1 MANAMSEMMERIK
14 SGNIQLKSV
23 RTVSLIVS
31 RPVSRSRLHAV
42 KPVLSEIIYN
52 CFLVVCRSSIEIFK
66 RCNNRLLKTS
76 IDYGGEKNKI
86 SWCLFNVVLTKERK
100 FNLPKAEKKFRA
112 YILVVYSQ
120 NSKRLYCLWVF
131 WKSYKDNFPIVI
143 DGLLSGSTWIFL
155 MVD

>member
-1 MANAMSEMMERIK
+1 MGNAEIVLEEFGSGVPTHIHPITNNLSAAAPKDPMANAMSEMMERIK

-66 RCNNRLLKTS
+66 RCYKRLLKTS
-76 IDYGGEKNKI
+76 IDYRGEKI
-86 SWCLFNVVLTKERK
+86 K
-100 FNLPKAEKKFRA
+100 FLDA
-112 YILVVYSQ
+112 
-120 NSKRLYCLWVF
+120 
-131 WKSYKDNFPIVI
+131 
-143 DGLLSGSTWIFL
+143 FL
-155 MVD
+155 MLS

>member
-1 MANAMSEMMERIK
+1 MWDRYWGSVGQQLAIFFLLSLITVPEVFRPRVPLVFKVGNAEIVLEEFGSGVPTHIHSITNNLSAAAPKDPMANAMSEMMERIK

-66 RCNNRLLKTS
+66 
-76 IDYGGEKNKI
+76 
-86 SWCLFNVVLTKERK
+86 
-100 FNLPKAEKKFRA
+100 
-112 YILVVYSQ
+112 
-120 NSKRLYCLWVF
+120 
-131 WKSYKDNFPIVI
+131 
-143 DGLLSGSTWIFL
+143 
-155 MVD
+155 